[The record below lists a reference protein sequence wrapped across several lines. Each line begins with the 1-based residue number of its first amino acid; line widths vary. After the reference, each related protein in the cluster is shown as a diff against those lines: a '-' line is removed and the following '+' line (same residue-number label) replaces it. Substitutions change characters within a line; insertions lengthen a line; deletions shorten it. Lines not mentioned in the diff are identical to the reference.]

1 MIRLIDLLKESFS
14 ISLDDIEKVK
24 ANLTR
29 PPYKSTINTKKKLEE
44 IVDKF
49 NKTIQ
54 KYIKGNTIT
63 LYRAVAADSKSDI
76 DKTSFGIAWAAEEY
90 FAQVYERD
98 EEMSG
103 MGLYLITADFKLD
116 DINWKETFESFIKF
130 GFMETEI
137 IVKNQPNHK
146 SVPPIK
152 FKIIKQG
159 TFD

>member
-1 MIRLIDLLKESFS
+1 MIRLVDLLKENFS

-24 ANLTR
+24 ANLQHQ
-29 PPYKSTINTKKKLEE
+29 PYKSTVNNLKELEK
-44 IVDKF
+44 IIKKF

-63 LYRAVAADSKSDI
+63 LYRAVAADSESEI
-76 DKTSFGIAWAAEEY
+76 DKTSFGIFWAAEEY
-90 FAQVYERD
+90 YAQVYERD

-116 DINWKETFESFIKF
+116 DINWKETLESFIKF
-130 GFMETEI
+130 GFMETEV
-137 IVKNQPNHK
+137 IVKTQPNYK

-152 FKIIKQG
+152 FKIERQA